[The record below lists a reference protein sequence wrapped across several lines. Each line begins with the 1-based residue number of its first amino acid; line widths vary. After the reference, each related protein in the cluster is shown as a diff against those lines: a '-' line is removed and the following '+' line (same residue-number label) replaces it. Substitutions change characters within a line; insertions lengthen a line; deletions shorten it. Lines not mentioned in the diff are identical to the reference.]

1 MTVGSPVPPEGL
13 AGRTMLSVACA
24 DLATAVVHLLPPE
37 VPEAKE
43 QRDESPAD
51 REQPQVAGDEGGGA
65 VGAPVLAERLAG
77 PAVGVLSLHL
87 VPHCHAHPR
96 LALCPLL
103 VAL

>member
-1 MTVGSPVPPEGL
+1 MTLGSPLPPEGL

-43 QRDESPAD
+43 QRDEGPAD

-65 VGAPVLAERLAG
+65 IGAAVLAQR
-77 PAVGVLSLHL
+77 
-87 VPHCHAHPR
+87 
-96 LALCPLL
+96 LL
-103 VAL
+103 VWEVQVLVLRGGIVDPRGALGGFGRH